1 MALIPAPVSAASF
14 YIGVRVRSSQI
25 LFFST
30 LFSLNVL
37 VW

>member
-1 MALIPAPVSAASF
+1 MALTPAPVSAAHF
-14 YIGVRVRSSQI
+14 HIGVQVRSSQI
-25 LFFST
+25 LLFST